1 MASEREALPDSLR
14 IGGQELHGKDAFL
27 EALETERDPFTARV
41 LDFCARW
48 CGPGETMLLHTS
60 GSTGTPKPFL
70 AGKREMAASAAMTV
84 RRLGLKAG
92 DRALLCLPLDYIAG
106 QMVVVRAM
114 LAGLELVP
122 VTPSRHPFAGL
133 AGSIGFAALVPLQV
147 KASLEVPEERDAL
160 RAVRELIIGGAAV
173 DPGLASEL
181 KGFPHEVWSTY
192 GMTETLSHVAL
203 RPLSGP
209 EAGSWYEPLDGVAVS
224 STERGTLAIEA
235 PALGVSRIETNDLV
249 LFRPGST
256 RFRILGRVDNVIDSG
271 GIKVP
276 AEQVE
281 EALREVSPELSGFVR
296 MAVERGW
303 VDAKPSERK
312 IGGAFYARFE
322 EFRVARVFST
332 YAGTTASG
340 LQQGHELGHAFH
352 YWVMRDLSPVE
363 TRFPMTLTETA
374 STFNEAVIRR
384 HLLGHAALGDRFGFL

>member
-84 RRLGLKAG
+84 RRLGLRAG

-133 AGSIGFAALVPLQV
+133 SGSVDFAALVPLQV
-147 KASLEVPEERDAL
+147 KASLEVPEEREAL

-203 RPLSGP
+203 RPLSGL

-235 PALGVSRIETNDLV
+235 PAIGVSRIETNDLV

-281 EALREVSPELSGFVR
+281 EALRDSIPVPFAIAPVPDPDLGSAVAAVVEGEPGMPLPDFRAVMKEKGLSPYWKPRVAVFVR
-296 MAVERGW
+296 KLPETRTGKL
-303 VDAKPSERK
+303 DRK
-312 IGGAFYARFE
+312 GIRLAA
-322 EFRVARVFST
+322 AN
-332 YAGTTASG
+332 APSG
-340 LQQGHELGHAFH
+340 LKRKL
-352 YWVMRDLSPVE
+352 
-363 TRFPMTLTETA
+363 
-374 STFNEAVIRR
+374 
-384 HLLGHAALGDRFGFL
+384 